1 MVNKLIRY
9 CLENRFIVIFFFG
22 FILIAGYYCIQ
33 RTSVDA
39 IPDIGENQS
48 IVFTDWP
55 GRSPT
60 DVEDQIT
67 YPLTVNLQ
75 GVPGVKVI
83 RSTSAFGF
91 SMIYMIFEEN
101 IDFYWARSRILER
114 LNLAQKWLPT
124 GVIPTL
130 GPDATGLGQIFWY
143 TVEGKGYDLAQLRS
157 LQDWFIRY
165 QLNAVKGVSEVASV
179 GGFVKQYQ
187 VDVDPNRMLAHDVKL
202 GEVFNAVRSS
212 NIDIGAKVIERN
224 RMEYIIR
231 GVGFIETIEDIEK
244 IVVGE
249 KNGVPVYI
257 KNIAKVTI
265 GPDFRRGALDKDG
278 QEVTGGVVVMRYGE
292 NPREVTARV
301 KEKIKEIEAA
311 LPPGVKIVSFYDRTN
326 LINATVGTL
335 KKALTE
341 ETILAVIVIV
351 IFLLNIQ
358 TSIIICITLPLA
370 IIISFIAMYLLNIE
384 ANIMSL
390 SGIAIAIGALVDMGI
405 IVSENCFRHL
415 QLYRKE
421 KGLVE
426 TIYGACSE
434 VGGALISANL
444 TTVISF
450 FPVFAL
456 IGQEGKLFRP
466 LAFTKTFALL
476 AALVLAIT
484 LVPVLCTFLLGGKLP
499 SPEKNIATRVLKG
512 FYRPRLHWILS
523 HKAIFLLIVF
533 TIMGSGFFMAAGA
546 RIITRP
552 AARVM
557 GLERE
562 LAKGKKTH
570 SPIAKALWRVE
581 KAIPGMGKEF
591 MPPLDEGSMLYM
603 PTGLPNM
610 GITQAVES
618 IGQQDLIIKTFP
630 EVESVVGKVGRA
642 ETPTDPAPIEMFE
655 TIIMLKPKETWLKR
669 KVKDGFIASLTS
681 NVVEWLGENRHIQSL
696 PDDIESL
703 GEDVEHEAS
712 REINLFVRERL
723 FEGVPYEQVNRELP
737 RVVINELAER
747 LIVALKDKKLLKEN
761 PGEDLLP
768 LISNAFIDDVT
779 RRLPLVA
786 TTKQGLIEEMNEEL
800 EIPGIANI
808 WTQPIVNRIDML
820 ATGIRTSVGVKVF
833 GVDKDVET
841 TIANIEAIERQIE
854 TILKRVP
861 GAVDLYSERIS
872 GKPYIEFIIKR
883 GEIARYGVLLQ
894 DVQDV
899 ITTAVGGENLTWTVE
914 GRERYPVR
922 VRYLR
927 ELRDNIPALKRI
939 LVPTPTG
946 AQIPLGQ
953 LVDFRTV
960 LGPAMINSENGILR
974 GYVLLNVR
982 GRDPVGFVN
991 EASKLVELEMEGKI
1005 PQGYF
1010 IEWSGQFENMV
1021 RARKTLILLVPLSLF
1036 LNFMILYINFK
1047 RVSQCVF
1054 IFLAIPITL
1063 SGGLWLLQIGGFNF
1077 SVAVWVGFIALF
1089 GIAVDDGVLV
1099 TTYLNQLFAKRQ
1111 PKTIQEIREVTVEA
1125 AMERIRPMMMTTL
1138 TTIFALMPVMWATG
1152 MGAEVAKPM
1161 AIPAIG
1167 GMALEVITMG
1177 TVPCLY
1183 ALLEEYKLK
1192 KKIKAGNR
1200 G

>member
-9 CLENRFIVIFFFG
+9 CLENRFVIILFYC
-22 FILIAGYYCIQ
+22 FILFAGYYCLKRIPI
-33 RTSVDA
+33 DA

-91 SMIYMIFEEN
+91 SMIYMIFEDN

-114 LNLAQKWLPT
+114 LNMAQKWLPPD
-124 GVIPTL
+124 VIPTL

-143 TVEGKGYDLAQLRS
+143 TVEGKGYDLAKLRS
-157 LQDWFIRY
+157 IQDWFIRY

-187 VDVDPNRMLAHDVKL
+187 VDVDPNRMVAHDVKL
-202 GEVFNAVRSS
+202 SAVFNAVRSS
-212 NIDIGAKVIERN
+212 NIDIGAKVIEIN

-231 GVGFIETIEDIEK
+231 GVGFLETIEDIEN

-249 KNGVPVYI
+249 KSGVPVYI
-257 KNIAKVTI
+257 KNIARVTI

-301 KEKIKEIEAA
+301 KEKIKEIEAS
-311 LPPGVKIVSFYDRTN
+311 LPPGVKIVPFYDRTN
-326 LINATVGTL
+326 LIDATVGTL

-341 ETILAVIVIV
+341 ETILAIIVIV

-421 KGLVE
+421 KGMIE
-426 TIYGACSE
+426 TVYGACRE
-434 VGGALISANL
+434 VGGALITANL

-466 LAFTKTFALL
+466 LAFTKSFALL
-476 AALVLAIT
+476 AALILAIT
-484 LVPVLCTFLLGGKLP
+484 LVPVLCTLLLKGKMTP
-499 SPEKNIATRVLKG
+499 PEKNIATRVLKG
-512 FYRPRLHWILS
+512 FYRPRLYWILR
-523 HKAIFLLIVF
+523 HKAIFLTIVF
-533 TIMGSGFFMAAGA
+533 AIMGTGFFMAIGA
-546 RIITRP
+546 SIITRP
-552 AARVM
+552 TARVM

-562 LAKGKKTH
+562 LAKGKKTR
-570 SPIAKALWRVE
+570 SPIAKALWRIE

-591 MPPLDEGSMLYM
+591 MPPLDEGSILFMPVML
-603 PTGLPNM
+603 PSV
-610 GITQAVES
+610 GITQAVET
-618 IGQQDLIIKTFP
+618 IRQQDLIIRTFP
-630 EVESVVGKVGRA
+630 EVKSVVGKVGRA

-655 TIIMLKPKETWLKR
+655 TIIMLKPRENWSKR
-669 KVKDGFIASLTS
+669 KVKDGFIANLTS
-681 NVVEWLGENRHIQSL
+681 DIVIWLGKNRYIDRL
-696 PDDIESL
+696 PDDVGSL
-703 GEDVEHEAS
+703 GEDVEHKAS
-712 REINLFVRERL
+712 RDVNASVREKL
-723 FEGVPYEQVNRELP
+723 FEGIPQERVNRELP
-737 RVVINELAER
+737 GVVINKLTEQ
-747 LIVALKDKKLLKEN
+747 LISALKSNKLLKEN
-761 PGEDLLP
+761 LGEDLSDT
-768 LISNAFIDDVT
+768 IRKAFIDDVT

-786 TTKQGLIEEMNEEL
+786 TTKQKLIEEMNEEL
-800 EIPGIANI
+800 QIPGVANI
-808 WTQPIVNRIDML
+808 WTQPIINRIDML

-833 GVDKDVET
+833 GMDKDVET
-841 TIANIEAIERQIE
+841 TIAKIERIEQQIEA
-854 TILKRVP
+854 ILKRVP
-861 GAVDLYSERIS
+861 GAVDLYAERIS
-872 GKPYIEFIIKR
+872 GKPYIEFIINR
-883 GEIARYGVLLQ
+883 EEIARYGVLLQ

-899 ITTAVGGENLTWTVE
+899 ISTAVGGENLTWTVE

-953 LVDFRTV
+953 LVDFRMVT
-960 LGPAMINSENGILR
+960 GPAMINSENGILR

-991 EASKLVELEMEGKI
+991 EASRLVEAEMKDKM

-1010 IEWSGQFENMV
+1010 IQWSGQFENMV
-1021 RARKTLILLVPLSLF
+1021 RARKTLSLLVPMSLA
-1036 LNFMILYINFK
+1036 LIFMILYINFK

-1111 PKTIQEIREVTVEA
+1111 PKTIQEIRDVTVEA
-1125 AMERIRPMMMTTL
+1125 TMERIRPMMMTTL

-1167 GMALEVITMG
+1167 GMVLEVITMG

-1192 KKIKAGNR
+1192 KKLAAGMRN
-1200 G
+1200 